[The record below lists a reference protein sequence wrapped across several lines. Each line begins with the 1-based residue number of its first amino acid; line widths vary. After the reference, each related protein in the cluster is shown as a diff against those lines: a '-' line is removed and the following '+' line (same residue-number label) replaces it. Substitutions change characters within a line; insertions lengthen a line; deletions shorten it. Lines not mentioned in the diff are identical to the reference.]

1 MHILTI
7 PLLLV
12 HIFKNSVS
20 YSFFYLVQI
29 CINKKIFFS
38 CAIFSKAVALYF
50 LSPFLI
56 YLHFLWAISHSSGVY
71 NLLSLSH
78 TDELIL
84 FFLLSYI
91 QIIVFLWWWVLLLL
105 CILISWVCGRDSWLE
120 LRNIVLS
127 VVPEQSATQGKQTPT
142 SEEGYTTQRIGIGE
156 LF

>member
-20 YSFFYLVQI
+20 YSFFIWYKFVYI
-29 CINKKIFFS
+29 KSFFFS
-38 CAIFSKAVALYF
+38 HAIFSKAVALYF

-71 NLLSLSH
+71 NLLSLSY

-84 FFLLSYI
+84 FFFYHIFKLLFSFGDGFCCYSAY
-91 QIIVFLWWWVLLLL
+91 LLVEFVAG
-105 CILISWVCGRDSWLE
+105 ILGSS
-120 LRNIVLS
+120 
-127 VVPEQSATQGKQTPT
+127 
-142 SEEGYTTQRIGIGE
+142 
-156 LF
+156 